1 MDILIKVI
9 QLFLCFTLL
18 VGIHELGH
26 FFMARAFKIRVEKF
40 YIFFNPWFSLFKF
53 RRNGTEYGLGWLPLG
68 GYVKIAGM
76 VDESMDKEQ
85 MKQPVK
91 PDEFRAKPAWPRFLV
106 MIAGVTMNLL
116 LAVVIYIGICYTWG
130 DSYFSNNDARWGYN
144 FNDAGHEMGFRD
156 GDRFVTIDGE
166 PVDNI
171 RTLLNDLL
179 ITESGRTV
187 VVERGGEQV
196 AIRIPLETLI
206 RMRQEKAYDGLFT
219 LPAPFI
225 VDSVASAA
233 ARDAGLQPGDRIAG
247 LDGRTITDFAS
258 IREALAEVKVQ
269 TTMLTVIRDTDTLSL
284 AAAVDGQGKLGVLA
298 LASPY
303 TMRTRHYTF
312 GESIPAGIRKT
323 GEVVSD
329 YWQQLKLIVQPKTR
343 MYEEVGGFVA
353 IGSIFPGEWDW
364 QDFWF
369 KTAFLS
375 IILAI
380 MNLLP
385 IPVLDGGHALFT
397 LYTIRYFQFEGDG
410 TLKMDN
416 GITFLPN
423 DRYLLENE
431 KFRLYYTAQGD
442 EAHNFIVVVE
452 DNFSNSYEL
461 EFDFNNR
468 NVKDDGTISVVPI
481 GNFKPLLK

>member
-1 MDILIKVI
+1 
-9 QLFLCFTLL
+9 
-18 VGIHELGH
+18 
-26 FFMARAFKIRVEKF
+26 
-40 YIFFNPWFSLFKF
+40 
-53 RRNGTEYGLGWLPLG
+53 
-68 GYVKIAGM
+68 
-76 VDESMDKEQ
+76 
-85 MKQPVK
+85 
-91 PDEFRAKPAWPRFLV
+91 
-106 MIAGVTMNLL
+106 
-116 LAVVIYIGICYTWG
+116 
-130 DSYFSNNDARWGYN
+130 
-144 FNDAGHEMGFRD
+144 
-156 GDRFVTIDGE
+156 
-166 PVDNI
+166 
-171 RTLLNDLL
+171 
-179 ITESGRTV
+179 
-187 VVERGGEQV
+187 
-196 AIRIPLETLI
+196 
-206 RMRQEKAYDGLFT
+206 MRQEKAYDGLFT

-258 IREALAEVKVQ
+258 IREALAEVKGQ

-397 LYTIRYFQFEGDG
+397 LWE
-410 TLKMDN
+410 M
-416 GITFLPN
+416 ITRRKPS
-423 DRYLLENE
+423 E
-431 KFRLYYTAQGD
+431 KFLERAQYVGFLILMALLIYANGND
-442 EAHNFIVVVE
+442 IYRFFI
-452 DNFSNSYEL
+452 
-461 EFDFNNR
+461 
-468 NVKDDGTISVVPI
+468 K
-481 GNFKPLLK
+481 

>member
-91 PDEFRAKPAWPRFLV
+91 PDEFRAKPAWQRFLV

-196 AIRIPLETLI
+196 AIRIPFETLI

-397 LYTIRYFQFEGDG
+397 LWE
-410 TLKMDN
+410 M
-416 GITFLPN
+416 ITRRKPS
-423 DRYLLENE
+423 E
-431 KFRLYYTAQGD
+431 KFLERAQYVGFLILMALLIYANGND
-442 EAHNFIVVVE
+442 IYRFFI
-452 DNFSNSYEL
+452 
-461 EFDFNNR
+461 
-468 NVKDDGTISVVPI
+468 K
-481 GNFKPLLK
+481 